1 MHVAWT
7 KTAAP
12 PFATDLDARPGALY
26 VGEARLDDEE
36 YEAAF
41 DATTAR
47 VARRCAM
54 TLDPSKRD
62 MTFVVGGTITS
73 ERVRDVL
80 RANGVE
86 AIEIAFV
93 ADPWPHVVLW
103 TGTTLGG
110 DIRGT
115 LTFQVEFND
124 DTVGLTATIKAE
136 PWDDL
141 ADDDDGMP
149 PIDE

>member
-1 MHVAWT
+1 MDQDRRS
-7 KTAAP
+7 P
-12 PFATDLDARPGALY
+12 LMPDLDARPGALY
-26 VGEARLDDEE
+26 VGEAGLDDEE
-36 YEAAF
+36 CEAAF
-41 DATTAR
+41 DATTER
-47 VARRCAM
+47 VARRYAM
-54 TLDPSKRD
+54 TLDPSMRD
-62 MTFVVGGTITS
+62 MTFVVGSTITS

-103 TGTTLGG
+103 TGTTLVG

-115 LTFQVEFND
+115 LSFQAEFND
-124 DTVGLTATIKAE
+124 DTVGLAATIKAE

-141 ADDDDGMP
+141 ADDDGMP